1 MHIVIGCGAMPFGP
15 NTPNVRSLG
24 GSETAAL
31 ELAKALA
38 AKGNN
43 VHLFCNLPP
52 LGAPDAWPDGK
63 ALAGVTYHLVAG
75 FGKYV
80 NEVEHDLT
88 IGVRDPQFM
97 ALEAK
102 SKKKVLYAH
111 DIFTKRGMGRAL
123 DQMGWCMDEIWT
135 VSEWHRQQIHE
146 ATGFPL
152 ENIVALRN
160 GIVRY
165 DDMIPVEDEAFKLR
179 GNKHLIYAARPERG
193 LDNLIMPGGVM
204 DNLPDFTLT
213 VCMYEHYPEHMR
225 EYYEKIMARM
235 RAMPNVEFAGGKPNH
250 ELRSMISMATAY
262 IYPTQ
267 FEETSCI
274 LAREAIEQ
282 RTPIMTTKAGAL
294 PETLGDCGLYFE
306 DWLVAN
312 GLTEPEKGTPGWC
325 KLFASFFREAVNNTA
340 LVASVTDK
348 MSKRT
353 DLYWDGVADI
363 VMEHAEP
370 KQETQTLAAAII
382 AMNNEDTILK
392 CLNSLIGSVD
402 AIQIALGPCTDGTA
416 DVIHKFAD
424 DHPDIPVSMIDVP
437 KIEPRKFG
445 FDDARNASLKG
456 LEQYDWILWID
467 TDEYLVGNLRKYLRN
482 NYLQSYLIS
491 QHHFTVEPR
500 GKAPQIDRPAR
511 LFRNNI
517 GFKFK
522 GHIHEHAEIDEGGP
536 GRAYLCHDVDIGH
549 TGYKDEATR
558 KERFDR
564 NWPFLQW
571 EHEEPV
577 QRKLNRFLWFRDI
590 VHRMRWDFVH
600 GKQQSAH
607 NLALEGEAYYNE
619 HYLDMAAFGPG
630 LFMALEYMAEIY
642 NVLGKGVPM
651 QMSFQLDDRQ
661 QQIRGTFIDY
671 KQLER
676 IVAQLL
682 EPEFVERASK
692 YY

>member
-1 MHIVIGCGAMPFGP
+1 MAHIVIGCGAMPFGP

-38 AKGNN
+38 AKGND

-52 LGAPDAWPDGK
+52 AGAPDAWPDGK

-80 NEVEHDLT
+80 NFVEHDLT

-111 DIFTKRGMGRAL
+111 DIFTKRGMQRAL
-123 DQMGWCMDEIWT
+123 DQMGWCMDEIWA

-146 ATGFPL
+146 ATGYPL

-165 DDMIPVEDEAFKLR
+165 DDIITDPAFKLR
-179 GNKHLIYAARPERG
+179 GDKHLIYAARPERG

-204 DNLPDFTLT
+204 DNLPDYTLT
-213 VCMYEHYPEHMR
+213 VCMYEHFPEHMR
-225 EYYEKIMARM
+225 GYYEKIMRRM
-235 RAMPNVEFAGGKPNH
+235 KEMPNVEFAGGKPNH
-250 ELRSMISMATAY
+250 ELRQMMASATAY

-306 DWLVAN
+306 DWLDAN

-325 KLFASFFREAVNNTA
+325 KLFAAFFREAVTNKP
-340 LVASVTDK
+340 LLASIADK

-363 VMEHAEP
+363 VIANSQP
-370 KQETQTLAAAII
+370 KAKPAQTCAAAII

-392 CLNSLIGSVD
+392 CLNSLVGNVD
-402 AIQIALGPCTDGTA
+402 AVQIALGPCTDGTA

-424 DHPDIPVSMIDVP
+424 DHPDIPVTIIDVP

-445 FDDARNASLKG
+445 FDDARNASIKG
-456 LEQYDWILWID
+456 LDDFDWILWID
-467 TDEYLVGNLRKYLRN
+467 TDEYLVGNIRKFLRN
-482 NYLQSYLIS
+482 NYIQAYLIS

-511 LFRNNI
+511 LFRTNC
-517 GFKFK
+517 GFKFR
-522 GHIHEHAEIDEGGP
+522 GHIHEHAEVPEGGP
-536 GRAYLCHDVDIGH
+536 GRCYLLHDVDIGH
-549 TGYKDEATR
+549 TGYSNEETR
-558 KERFDR
+558 KARFDR

-577 QRKLNRFLWFRDI
+577 QRKLNHFLWFRDI
-590 VHRMRWDFVH
+590 VHRMRWDYTH
-600 GKQQSAH
+600 GQQQSAH
-607 NLALEGEAYYNE
+607 KLALEGEAYYNE

-630 LFMALEYMAEIY
+630 MMMALEYMSEIY
-642 NVLGKGVPM
+642 GLLGKGVQM
-651 QMSFQLDDRQ
+651 QMALQLDDRA
-661 QQIRGTFIDY
+661 QQIKGTFTDY
-671 KQLER
+671 GQLER
-676 IVAQLL
+676 IVRQML
-682 EPEFVERASK
+682 EPEFKERASR